1 MATSNRLRPA
11 RPIPALHLSRIHKTY
26 RAGKVDFPAL
36 TEIELEIARGEF
48 VALCGPSG
56 SGKSTLLNLVG
67 GIDHPTSGSVHF
79 LGRDVSALD
88 DTALSKLRAREIG
101 FIFQF
106 FNLLPVM
113 SAFDNVFYPL
123 TLLGQDKAQAR
134 HDVLAMLERV
144 GLKEHA
150 NKRPAE
156 LSGGQQQRVAIARAM
171 VKKPALMIADEPT
184 GNLDS
189 ETGMSILDLMKDI
202 NTELGTTL
210 LVSTHSDA
218 VKERASRV
226 VELKDGRIIHDSQ

>member
-88 DTALSKLRAREIG
+88 DTALSTLRAREIG

-189 ETGMSILDLMKDI
+189 ETGLSILDLMKDI

>member
-1 MATSNRLRPA
+1 MAASNRLRPA
-11 RPIPALHLSRIHKTY
+11 RPIPALHLSRLNKTY
-26 RAGKVDFPAL
+26 RAGNIDFPAL
-36 TEIELEIARGEF
+36 TNIELDIARGEF

-79 LGRDVSALD
+79 LGQDISALD
-88 DTALSKLRAREIG
+88 DSALSKLRAREIG

-134 HDVLAMLERV
+134 HDVLSMLERV
-144 GLKEHA
+144 GLKDHA

-156 LSGGQQQRVAIARAM
+156 LSGGQQQRVAIARAL

-189 ETGMSILDLMKDI
+189 ETGLSILDLMKDI

-218 VKERASRV
+218 VKQRASRV
-226 VELKDGRIIHDSQ
+226 VELKDGRIVHDSQ

>member
-11 RPIPALHLSRIHKTY
+11 RPIPALHLSRIQKTY

-67 GIDHPTSGSVHF
+67 GIDHPTSGSVYF

-88 DTALSKLRAREIG
+88 DTALSTLRAREIG

-144 GLKEHA
+144 GLKDHA

-226 VELKDGRIIHDSQ
+226 VELRDGRIIHDSQ